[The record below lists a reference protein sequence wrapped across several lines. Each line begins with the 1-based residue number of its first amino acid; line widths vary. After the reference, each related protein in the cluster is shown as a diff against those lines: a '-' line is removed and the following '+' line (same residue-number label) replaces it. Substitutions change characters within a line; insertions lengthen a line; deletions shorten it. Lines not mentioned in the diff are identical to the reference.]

1 MKENDI
7 FKLFKYIQLTLNIGM
22 GNLMLVEG
30 KYRKYEN
37 LAGKREHNKEKK
49 PNANY
54 ASINN
59 MILFTFNS

>member
-1 MKENDI
+1 
-7 FKLFKYIQLTLNIGM
+7 M

-30 KYRKYEN
+30 KFRKYEN

-54 ASINN
+54 APINN